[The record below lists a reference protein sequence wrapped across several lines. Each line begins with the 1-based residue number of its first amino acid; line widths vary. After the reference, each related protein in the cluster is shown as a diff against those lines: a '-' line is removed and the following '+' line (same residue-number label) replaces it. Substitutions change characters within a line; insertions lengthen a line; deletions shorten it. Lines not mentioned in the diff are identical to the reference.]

1 MDDSK
6 KTISFMIPCYNE
18 RENVVPMSEAIV
30 GLMRSELKG
39 YDYELIFI
47 DNCSTDGTRDLLRQ
61 ICAGNKKIKAI
72 LNAKNFGQFNSPY
85 HAMCQTTGACTVTLC
100 CDFQDPVEIIPEFVR
115 AWEEGYKIVCGIK
128 ATSRENK
135 FIRFLRTCYYK
146 LIRKMSDVEQIEHFT
161 GFGLYDKSFIEV
173 LKSLDDPEPFIRGI
187 VAELG
192 YKRKDIPYEQA
203 KRAAGKT
210 HNNFFT
216 LYDAAMLSFTTY
228 TKVGLRVAT
237 ILGFILSVL
246 SLIVAVFYVILKFIM
261 WDDFPAGM
269 LPVLIIVTVLGSM
282 QLFFIGLLGEYV
294 MNINRRVIHRPLVI
308 EEERI
313 NF

>member
-85 HAMCQTTGACTVTLC
+85 HAMCQTTGDCTVTLC
-100 CDFQDPVEIIPEFVR
+100 CDFQDPVEVIPEFVR

>member
-1 MDDSK
+1 M

-18 RENVVPMSEAIV
+18 KENVVPMSEAIV
-30 GLMRSELKG
+30 KLMQEELKA
-39 YDYELIFI
+39 YDYELLFI
-47 DNCSTDGTRDLLRQ
+47 DNCSTDGTRELLRQ

-72 LNAKNFGQFNSPY
+72 FNAKNFGQFNSPY
-85 HAMCQTTGACTVTLC
+85 HAMCQTTGDCTVTLC
-100 CDFQDPVEIIPEFVR
+100 CDFQDPVEVIPRFVKE
-115 AWEEGYKIVCGIK
+115 WENGYKIVCGIK

-135 FIRFLRTCYYK
+135 IMRFLRTCYYK

-173 LKSLDDPEPFIRGI
+173 LKTLDDPTPFMRGI

-192 YKRKDIPYEQA
+192 YKRKDVPYEQA
-203 KRAAGKT
+203 RRAAGRT

-228 TKVGLRVAT
+228 TKMGLRLAT
-237 ILGFILSVL
+237 IMGFIMSVL
-246 SLIVAVFYVILKFIM
+246 SLLVGLVYLIM
-261 WDDFPAGM
+261 KLIWWDRFVAGM
-269 LPVLIIVTVLGSM
+269 TPILIMVTVLGSM
-282 QLFFIGLLGEYV
+282 QLFFIGFLGEYV
-294 MNINRRVIHRPLVI
+294 LNINRRVMHRPLVI